1 MPLADVPIRPGE
13 WRENSRDIDMTA
25 LRQLSIGGRLAA
37 AFLMACLLVLLTG
50 GAGLLSMS
58 RMGDSADDVS
68 GNWLPS
74 VQVLSRIDAT
84 VNTERR
90 ALMRHILET
99 DAAAKATQLKRID
112 DIRTQTLPTLLSEYE
127 PMISSPE
134 ERALFQDIR
143 TQLDAY
149 HATVDPV
156 LAQSNRGDEG
166 LAEARQLLNGASSK
180 TYLALAATLEKDT
193 KLNAEGARQAV
204 KSAHAAYRQAQWT
217 TAGVLVAG
225 MLVCATMALLITR
238 SITQPLNDAVRLSQA
253 VAEGDLSR
261 QLQVSGKDE
270 LSALG
275 ETLNT
280 MSRNLS
286 SLIGRIRSGT
296 ESIATASAQIAQG
309 NADLSARTEHQAA
322 SLQETA
328 ASMQQMDDTVRGNS
342 DNARQANQ
350 LALQATQVATQGGQ
364 DVGHVVATMS
374 AIQDS
379 SRRIADI
386 IGVIDG
392 IAFQTNILALNAAV
406 EAARAGEQGRGFAV
420 VASEVR
426 SLAQR
431 SANAAREIKG
441 LITDSV
447 EKVEM
452 GTSQV
457 NQAGQTIDDVV
468 LQVRKVNDL
477 IAEISSSSTEQ
488 SQGVGQINSAVN
500 NLDQTTQQNAALVEE
515 TSAAAE
521 SLRQQAQQ
529 LAQAVSAFK
538 TTA

>member
-1 MPLADVPIRPGE
+1 M
-13 WRENSRDIDMTA
+13 ST

-37 AFLMACLLVLLTG
+37 AFALTCLLVLITG
-50 GAGLLSMS
+50 VAGLMMMRSMN
-58 RMGDSADDVS
+58 DNTEEIA

-74 VQVLSRIDAT
+74 VQLLSQIDST

-90 ALMRHILET
+90 VLMRHILEV
-99 DAAAKATQLKRID
+99 DASSKQKQADRLAE
-112 DIRTQTLPTLLSEYE
+112 IRSKTLPELLTRYE
-127 PMISSPE
+127 ALISSEE
-134 ERALFQDIR
+134 ERALYKDFR
-143 TQLDAY
+143 SKLTAY
-149 HATVDPV
+149 HATEEKLIELSNMGDAMLSDIRLALHGESSRTFIALTDV
-156 LAQSNRGDEG
+156 LA
-166 LAEARQLLNGASSK
+166 
-180 TYLALAATLEKDT
+180 KDIA
-193 KLNAEGARQAV
+193 LNAEGVHKATLDSRKEYDRALWV
-204 KSAHAAYRQAQWT
+204 A
-217 TAGVLVAG
+217 AGVIVFA
-225 MLVCATMALLITR
+225 MLACVMLAVFISR
-238 SITQPLNDAVRLSQA
+238 SITQPLAEAVTLANA

-261 QLQVSGKDE
+261 QLHVAGRDE
-270 LSALG
+270 LSTLG
-275 ETLNT
+275 NTLNT
-280 MSRNLS
+280 MIHNLS
-286 SLIGRIRSGT
+286 NLVGRIRSGT
-296 ESIATASAQIAQG
+296 DSIATASAQIAQG
-309 NADLSARTEHQAA
+309 NADLSSRTENQAA

-374 AIQDS
+374 AIQES
-379 SRRIADI
+379 SRRISDI

-452 GTSQV
+452 GTHQV

-538 TTA
+538 TMA

>member
-1 MPLADVPIRPGE
+1 
-13 WRENSRDIDMTA
+13 MTA
-25 LRQLSIGGRLAA
+25 LRNLSIGGRLAA
-37 AFLMACLLVLLTG
+37 AFLFACLLVLVTG
-50 GAGLLSMS
+50 GASLLSMS
-58 RMGDSADDVS
+58 RMNDSADDIS

-84 VNTERR
+84 LNTERR
-90 ALMRHILET
+90 VLMRHILEV
-99 DAAAKATQLKRID
+99 DAAGKAVQLKRLD
-112 DIRTQTLPTLLSEYE
+112 DLRNQALPALLREYE

-134 ERALFQDIR
+134 ERALYQEMR
-143 TQLDAY
+143 AQLDAY

-166 LAEARQLLNGASSK
+166 LAEARELLNGVSSK
-180 TYLALAATLEKDT
+180 AFLALSATLERDA
-193 KLNAEGARQAV
+193 KLNADGALQAIGV
-204 KSAHAAYRQAQWT
+204 ATAAYRQSLWT
-217 TAGVLVAG
+217 TAAVVLVG
-225 MLVCATMALLITR
+225 MLACATMAWLITR
-238 SITQPLNDAVRLSQA
+238 SITQPLNDAVRLGQA
-253 VAEGDLSR
+253 VADGDLSR
-261 QLQVSGKDE
+261 QLQVSGQDE
-270 LSALG
+270 ISALG
-275 ETLNT
+275 TTLNT

-286 SLIGRIRSGT
+286 VLIGRIRSST
-296 ESIATASAQIAQG
+296 DSIATASAEIAQG

-364 DVGHVVATMS
+364 DVGHVVTTML
-374 AIQDS
+374 AIQES
-379 SRRIADI
+379 SRRISDI

-468 LQVRKVNDL
+468 QQVRKVNDL

-521 SLRQQAQQ
+521 SLKQQAQE

-538 TTA
+538 TVA